1 MTAAATAAKRSWKFP
16 LAIIVGP
23 SVVFLVL
30 ANIGLKIAR
39 ENRYQTV
46 TAADRA
52 QVVTMADLGQAFD
65 PAREVLQKTVEDN
78 ASLRL
83 TYRYPKELG
92 ENEPIAME
100 CIIVRSLDIVA
111 AKTVVS
117 DTEGEVRRA
126 LAHAPG
132 VLEWGDD
139 SKAGILLNQGK
150 PVGTFFVARKDRY
163 VFVLRITGLQLE
175 PAQLDAVM
183 RPKLEQ
189 LTQFA
194 ESPASPTP

>member
-1 MTAAATAAKRSWKFP
+1 MSVAATPKRSWQFP

-30 ANIGLKIAR
+30 ANIGLKAAR
-39 ENRYQTV
+39 EHRYQTV
-46 TAADRA
+46 TASDRA

-65 PAREVLQKTVEDN
+65 PAREVLQKTAEDN

-92 ENEPIAME
+92 EHEPIAME
-100 CIIVRSLDIVA
+100 CIIVRSLDVVT
-111 AKTVVS
+111 AKKVVS

-126 LAHAPG
+126 LAAAPG
-132 VLEWGDD
+132 VLSWGDD
-139 SKAGILLNQGK
+139 SKAGVLLKEGK
-150 PVGTFFVARKDRY
+150 PVGTFYVARKDRF

-175 PAQLDAVM
+175 PAQLEAVM

-189 LTQFA
+189 LTQLA
-194 ESPASPTP
+194 DSPSTAAP